1 MVCRILP
8 AEFNSLLIWT
18 IDYNLHM
25 LQYLKYSMPV
35 QLLSFQVFKYSI
47 DQNVEKFGFD

>member
-8 AEFNSLLIWT
+8 AEFNSLLIGT
-18 IDYNLHM
+18 TDYNLHT
-25 LQYLKYSMPV
+25 LWYLKYFMPV
-35 QLLSFQVFKYSI
+35 QLLSFQVCKYSI